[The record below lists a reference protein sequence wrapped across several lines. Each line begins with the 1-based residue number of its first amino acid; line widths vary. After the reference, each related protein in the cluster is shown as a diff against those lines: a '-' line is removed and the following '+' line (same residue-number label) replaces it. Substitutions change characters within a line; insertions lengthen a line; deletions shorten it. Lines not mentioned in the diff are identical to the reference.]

1 MTKALGGKSIH
12 GKVLLGDHWR
22 IDLEVQPASLEQ
34 RSSTPGP
41 RPVPHSNWAT
51 QWVNDGWA
59 SEASS
64 VLTPHSHSPSL
75 TLLHYHSAVDMVMY
89 LKIIEIKSIINVM
102 LLNHLETIVL
112 HPNLWKNYFPGNW
125 SLVPKS
131 LGISGLEDGNW
142 GPLKSGQWM
151 RFYDL
156 LGASPV
162 VLMAKNPHTN
172 AGNIGSIPGLRRSP
186 GKGHGN
192 PPPYSCLENSMDG
205 GAWQATVYGVT
216 EWGMTEVT

>member
-1 MTKALGGKSIH
+1 
-12 GKVLLGDHWR
+12 
-22 IDLEVQPASLEQ
+22 
-34 RSSTPGP
+34 
-41 RPVPHSNWAT
+41 
-51 QWVNDGWA
+51 
-59 SEASS
+59 
-64 VLTPHSHSPSL
+64 
-75 TLLHYHSAVDMVMY
+75 
-89 LKIIEIKSIINVM
+89 M

-112 HPNLWKNYFPGNW
+112 HPNLWKNCFPGNW